1 MTIERGRGN
10 LLTADVD
17 ALVNTV
23 NTEGI
28 MGKGLALQFKKAFPE
43 NFASYERACKT
54 GEVETG
60 RMHVVPR
67 LASPRFIINFPTKRH
82 WRHPSK
88 LEYIQDGLDDLIEQ
102 VKRLDIT
109 SIAIP
114 PLGCGNG
121 GLDWS
126 VVRPIILD
134 AFATVPHVR
143 VVLFEPADAPPADQ
157 IIDRRP
163 KPRMTPERAAVLAL
177 MGRYAATDYDYRLSL
192 IEVQKLAYFLQLA
205 GENLRLEYYPHHYGP
220 YADNLR
226 KALRN
231 IEGHYTQGIGDGK
244 NSPETPLQLLP
255 GAVEEARAFLNSLPD
270 TLARLDRVS
279 TLIEGFETPFGMEL
293 LATVHWV
300 MQHGANPDDVDDVVG
315 KVHAWSNRKRSQM
328 KDGHIRVAWE
338 RLREQGWAARASFD
352 HATRGANNE

>member
-43 NFASYERACKT
+43 NFASYERACKA

-60 RMHVVPR
+60 RMHVVAR

-88 LEYIQDGLDDLIEQ
+88 LEYIRDGLDDLIEH
-102 VKRLDIT
+102 VKRLDIV

-126 VVRPIILD
+126 VVRPIVLD
-134 AFATVPHVR
+134 AFASVPNVR
-143 VVLFEPADAPPADQ
+143 VLLFEPADAPPADQ
-157 IIDRRP
+157 IIDRRA
-163 KPRMTPERAAVLAL
+163 KPRMTPE
-177 MGRYAATDYDYRLSL
+177 
-192 IEVQKLAYFLQLA
+192 
-205 GENLRLEYYPHHYGP
+205 
-220 YADNLR
+220 
-226 KALRN
+226 
-231 IEGHYTQGIGDGK
+231 
-244 NSPETPLQLLP
+244 
-255 GAVEEARAFLNSLPD
+255 
-270 TLARLDRVS
+270 
-279 TLIEGFETPFGMEL
+279 
-293 LATVHWV
+293 
-300 MQHGANPDDVDDVVG
+300 
-315 KVHAWSNRKRSQM
+315 
-328 KDGHIRVAWE
+328 
-338 RLREQGWAARASFD
+338 
-352 HATRGANNE
+352 